1 MIIKFFDK
9 LHYKLS
15 LSEEH
20 INDIIKS
27 NSKYG
32 ADIKREDYSYDVKFT
47 DKGFKMKFVPTKN
60 YGGIYSLSPIF
71 LGKIEEDCGY
81 SDLTIRMFPNPIMA
95 VGLAIFLYF
104 FLIGI
109 HFISVAGILG
119 FPTIIVAILTLF
131 LCVII
136 KITNTQFKN
145 MKSIIDGLFSKYQI
159 KDNWDLKLLLS

>member
-15 LSEEH
+15 LSESQ
-20 INDIIKS
+20 INDIIRS
-27 NSKYG
+27 RSKCG
-32 ADIKREDYSYDVKFT
+32 PSIKGNEFSYDVNFT
-47 DKGFKMKFVPTKN
+47 DKGFIMKFVPTKN

-71 LGKIEEDCGY
+71 SGKIEEDCGY

-109 HFISVAGILG
+109 HFISVAGILE

-136 KITNTQFKN
+136 KITNNQFKN
-145 MKSIIDGLFSKYQI
+145 MKSILDELFRYYQI
-159 KDNWDLKLLLS
+159 

>member
-15 LSEEH
+15 LSESQ
-20 INDIIKS
+20 INDIIRS
-27 NSKYG
+27 RSKCG
-32 ADIKREDYSYDVKFT
+32 PSIKGNEFSYDVNFT
-47 DKGFKMKFVPTKN
+47 DKGFKMKFVQSVN
-60 YGGIYSLSPIF
+60 FGGIYSLSPIF

-145 MKSIIDGLFSKYQI
+145 MKSILDELFRYYQI
-159 KDNWDLKLLLS
+159 QDN

>member
-15 LSEEH
+15 LSESQ
-20 INDIIKS
+20 INDIIRS
-27 NSKYG
+27 RSKCG
-32 ADIKREDYSYDVKFT
+32 SSIKGNEFSYDVNFT

-145 MKSIIDGLFSKYQI
+145 MKSILDELFRYYQI
-159 KDNWDLKLLLS
+159 

>member
-47 DKGFKMKFVPTKN
+47 DKGFKMKFVQSVN
-60 YGGIYSLSPIF
+60 FGGIYSLSPIF
-71 LGKIEEDCGY
+71 SGKIEEDCGY

-109 HFISVAGILG
+109 HFISVAGILE

-145 MKSIIDGLFSKYQI
+145 MKSILDELFRYYQI
-159 KDNWDLKLLLS
+159 

>member
-15 LSEEH
+15 LSESQ
-20 INDIIKS
+20 INDIIRS
-27 NSKYG
+27 RSKCG
-32 ADIKREDYSYDVKFT
+32 PSIKGNEFSYDVNFT
-47 DKGFKMKFVPTKN
+47 DKGFKMKFVQSVN
-60 YGGIYSLSPIF
+60 FGGIYSLSPIF

-119 FPTIIVAILTLF
+119 FPTRIVAILTLF

-145 MKSIIDGLFSKYQI
+145 MKSILDELFRYYQI
-159 KDNWDLKLLLS
+159 

>member
-1 MIIKFFDK
+1 MIIKFFD
-9 LHYKLS
+9 KLS

-47 DKGFKMKFVPTKN
+47 DKGFKMKFVPAKN

-71 LGKIEEDCGY
+71 SGKIEEDCGY
-81 SDLTIRMFPNPIMA
+81 SDLTVRMIPNPIMA

-136 KITNTQFKN
+136 KITDTQFKN
-145 MKSIIDGLFSKYQI
+145 MKSILDELFRYYQI
-159 KDNWDLKLLLS
+159 

>member
-32 ADIKREDYSYDVKFT
+32 ADIKRDDYSYDVKFT
-47 DKGFKMKFVPTKN
+47 DKGFKMKFVPAKN

-71 LGKIEEDCGY
+71 SGKIEEDCGY

-145 MKSIIDGLFSKYQI
+145 MKSILDEYFVII
-159 KDNWDLKLLLS
+159 KFRITDI

>member
-15 LSEEH
+15 LSESQ
-20 INDIIKS
+20 INDIIRS
-27 NSKYG
+27 RSKCG
-32 ADIKREDYSYDVKFT
+32 PSIKGNEFSYDVNFT
-47 DKGFKMKFVPTKN
+47 DKGFKMKFVQSVN
-60 YGGIYSLSPIF
+60 FGGIYSLSPIF

-145 MKSIIDGLFSKYQI
+145 MKSILDELFRSYQI
-159 KDNWDLKLLLS
+159 

>member
-15 LSEEH
+15 LYEEH

-47 DKGFKMKFVPTKN
+47 DKGFKMKFVPAKN

-71 LGKIEEDCGY
+71 SGKIEEDCGY
-81 SDLTIRMFPNPIMA
+81 SDLTIRMFPSPMMVVAFI
-95 VGLAIFLYF
+95 IFSFLF
-104 FLIGI
+104 FIGI

-145 MKSIIDGLFSKYQI
+145 MKSIVDGLFSKYQI
-159 KDNWDLKLLLS
+159 EDN

>member
-47 DKGFKMKFVPTKN
+47 DKGFKMKFVPAKN

-71 LGKIEEDCGY
+71 SGKIEEDCGY
-81 SDLTIRMFPNPIMA
+81 SDLTVRMIPSPMMVVPRFKG
-95 VGLAIFLYF
+95 VGF
-104 FLIGI
+104 
-109 HFISVAGILG
+109 
-119 FPTIIVAILTLF
+119 
-131 LCVII
+131 VII
-136 KITNTQFKN
+136 FFCVFIQLTNRFFNN
-145 MKSIIDGLFSKYQI
+145 MKSIVDGLFSKYQI
-159 KDNWDLKLLLS
+159 KDN

>member
-15 LSEEH
+15 LSESQ
-20 INDIIKS
+20 INDIIRS
-27 NSKYG
+27 RSKCG
-32 ADIKREDYSYDVKFT
+32 PSIKGNEFSYDVNFT

-81 SDLTIRMFPNPIMA
+81 SDLTIRMIPSPIMA

-145 MKSIIDGLFSKYQI
+145 MKSILDELFRYYQI
-159 KDNWDLKLLLS
+159 

>member
-15 LSEEH
+15 LSESQ
-20 INDIIKS
+20 INDIIRS
-27 NSKYG
+27 RSKCG
-32 ADIKREDYSYDVKFT
+32 PSIKGNEFPYDVNFT
-47 DKGFKMKFVPTKN
+47 DKGFKMKFVQSVN
-60 YGGIYSLSPIF
+60 FGGIYSLSPIF
-71 LGKIEEDCGY
+71 SGKIEEDCGY
-81 SDLTIRMFPNPIMA
+81 SDLTIRMFPSPMMVVAFI
-95 VGLAIFLYF
+95 IFSFLF
-104 FLIGI
+104 FIGI

-145 MKSIIDGLFSKYQI
+145 MKSILDELFRYYQI
-159 KDNWDLKLLLS
+159 

>member
-15 LSEEH
+15 LSESQ
-20 INDIIKS
+20 INDIIRS
-27 NSKYG
+27 RSKCG
-32 ADIKREDYSYDVKFT
+32 PSIKGNEFSYDVNFT
-47 DKGFKMKFVPTKN
+47 DKGFKMKFVQSVN
-60 YGGIYSLSPIF
+60 FGGIYRLSPIF
-71 LGKIEEDCGY
+71 SGKIEEDCGY

-145 MKSIIDGLFSKYQI
+145 MKSILDELFRYYQI
-159 KDNWDLKLLLS
+159 

>member
-15 LSEEH
+15 LSESQ
-20 INDIIKS
+20 INDIIRS
-27 NSKYG
+27 RSKCG
-32 ADIKREDYSYDVKFT
+32 PSIKGNEFSYDVNFT
-47 DKGFKMKFVPTKN
+47 DKGFKMKFVPAKN

-71 LGKIEEDCGY
+71 SGKIEEDCGY
-81 SDLTIRMFPNPIMA
+81 SDLTIRMFPHPIMA

-145 MKSIIDGLFSKYQI
+145 MKSILDELFRYYQI
-159 KDNWDLKLLLS
+159 

>member
-47 DKGFKMKFVPTKN
+47 DKGFKMKFVPAKN

-71 LGKIEEDCGY
+71 SGKIEEDCGY
-81 SDLTIRMFPNPIMA
+81 SDLTVRMIPNPIMA

-104 FLIGI
+104 FLIVI

-136 KITNTQFKN
+136 KITDTQFKN
-145 MKSIIDGLFSKYQI
+145 MKSILDELFRYYQI
-159 KDNWDLKLLLS
+159 

>member
-15 LSEEH
+15 LSESQ
-20 INDIIKS
+20 INDIIRS
-27 NSKYG
+27 RSKCG
-32 ADIKREDYSYDVKFT
+32 PSIKGNEFSYDVNFT

-71 LGKIEEDCGY
+71 SGKIEEDCGY

-109 HFISVAGILG
+109 HFISVAGILE

-145 MKSIIDGLFSKYQI
+145 MKSILDELFRYYQI
-159 KDNWDLKLLLS
+159 

>member
-15 LSEEH
+15 LSESQ
-20 INDIIKS
+20 INDIIRS
-27 NSKYG
+27 RSKCG
-32 ADIKREDYSYDVKFT
+32 PSIKGNEFSYDVKFT

-145 MKSIIDGLFSKYQI
+145 MKSILDELFRYYQI
-159 KDNWDLKLLLS
+159 

>member
-32 ADIKREDYSYDVKFT
+32 ENIKGDDYSYDVKFT
-47 DKGFKMKFVPTKN
+47 DKGFKMKFVPAKN

-71 LGKIEEDCGY
+71 SGKIEEDCGY

-145 MKSIIDGLFSKYQI
+145 MKSILDELFRYYQI
-159 KDNWDLKLLLS
+159 

>member
-15 LSEEH
+15 LSESQ
-20 INDIIKS
+20 INDIIRS
-27 NSKYG
+27 RSKRG
-32 ADIKREDYSYDVKFT
+32 PSIKGNEFSYDVNFT

-71 LGKIEEDCGY
+71 SGKIEEDCGY

-145 MKSIIDGLFSKYQI
+145 MKSILDELFRYYQI
-159 KDNWDLKLLLS
+159 

>member
-47 DKGFKMKFVPTKN
+47 DKGFKMKFVPAKN
-60 YGGIYSLSPIF
+60 YGGIYSLIPIF
-71 LGKIEEDCGY
+71 SGKIEEDCGY
-81 SDLTIRMFPNPIMA
+81 SDLTVRMIPNPIMA

-136 KITNTQFKN
+136 KITDTQFKN
-145 MKSIIDGLFSKYQI
+145 MKSILDELFRYYQI
-159 KDNWDLKLLLS
+159 

>member
-15 LSEEH
+15 LSESQ
-20 INDIIKS
+20 INDIIRS
-27 NSKYG
+27 RSKCG
-32 ADIKREDYSYDVKFT
+32 PSIKENEFSYDVNFT
-47 DKGFKMKFVPTKN
+47 DKGFKMKFVQSVN
-60 YGGIYSLSPIF
+60 FGGIYSLSPIF

-145 MKSIIDGLFSKYQI
+145 MKSILDELFRYYQI
-159 KDNWDLKLLLS
+159 

>member
-15 LSEEH
+15 LSESQ
-20 INDIIKS
+20 INDIIRS
-27 NSKYG
+27 RSKCG
-32 ADIKREDYSYDVKFT
+32 PSIKGNEFSYDVNFT

-145 MKSIIDGLFSKYQI
+145 MKSILDELFRYYQI
-159 KDNWDLKLLLS
+159 

>member
-15 LSEEH
+15 LSESQ
-20 INDIIKS
+20 INDIIRS
-27 NSKYG
+27 RSKCG
-32 ADIKREDYSYDVKFT
+32 SSIKGNEFSCDVNFT
-47 DKGFKMKFVPTKN
+47 DKGFKMKFVQSVN
-60 YGGIYSLSPIF
+60 VMVFDVEFIVHS
-71 LGKIEEDCGY
+71 GKIEEDCGY

-119 FPTIIVAILTLF
+119 FPTIIVDILTLF

-145 MKSIIDGLFSKYQI
+145 MKSILDELFRYYQI
-159 KDNWDLKLLLS
+159 

>member
-27 NSKYG
+27 NSKCG

-47 DKGFKMKFVPTKN
+47 DKGFKMKFVPAKN

-71 LGKIEEDCGY
+71 SGKIEEDCEY
-81 SDLTIRMFPNPIMA
+81 SDLTIRMFPHPIMA

-109 HFISVAGILG
+109 HFISVAGILE

-145 MKSIIDGLFSKYQI
+145 MKSILDELFRYYQI
-159 KDNWDLKLLLS
+159 

>member
-15 LSEEH
+15 LSESQ
-20 INDIIKS
+20 INDIIRS
-27 NSKYG
+27 RSKCG
-32 ADIKREDYSYDVKFT
+32 PSIKRNEFSYDVNFT
-47 DKGFKMKFVPTKN
+47 DKGFKMKFVQSVN
-60 YGGIYSLSPIF
+60 FGGIYRLSPIF
-71 LGKIEEDCGY
+71 SGKIEEDCGY

-145 MKSIIDGLFSKYQI
+145 MKSILDELFRYYQI
-159 KDNWDLKLLLS
+159 

>member
-15 LSEEH
+15 LSESQ
-20 INDIIKS
+20 INDIIRS
-27 NSKYG
+27 RSKRG
-32 ADIKREDYSYDVKFT
+32 PSIKGNEFSYDVNFT

-71 LGKIEEDCGY
+71 SGKIEEDCGY

-109 HFISVAGILG
+109 HFISVAGILE

-145 MKSIIDGLFSKYQI
+145 MKSILVELFRYYQI
-159 KDNWDLKLLLS
+159 

>member
-15 LSEEH
+15 LSESQ
-20 INDIIKS
+20 INDIIRS
-27 NSKYG
+27 RSKCG
-32 ADIKREDYSYDVKFT
+32 PSIKGNGFSYDVNFT
-47 DKGFKMKFVPTKN
+47 DKGFKMKFVQSVN
-60 YGGIYSLSPIF
+60 FGGIYSLSPIF
-71 LGKIEEDCGY
+71 SGKIEEDCGY

-109 HFISVAGILG
+109 HFISVAGILE

-145 MKSIIDGLFSKYQI
+145 MKSILDELFRYYQI
-159 KDNWDLKLLLS
+159 

>member
-1 MIIKFFDK
+1 VPFVYGVIFMIIKFFDK

-15 LSEEH
+15 LSESQ
-20 INDIIKS
+20 INDIIRS
-27 NSKYG
+27 RSKCG
-32 ADIKREDYSYDVKFT
+32 PSIKGNEFSYDVNFT

-71 LGKIEEDCGY
+71 SGKIEEDCGY

-145 MKSIIDGLFSKYQI
+145 MKSTLDELFRYYQI
-159 KDNWDLKLLLS
+159 

>member
-15 LSEEH
+15 LSESQ
-20 INDIIKS
+20 INDIIRS
-27 NSKYG
+27 RSKCG
-32 ADIKREDYSYDVKFT
+32 SSIKGNEFSYDVNFT
-47 DKGFKMKFVPTKN
+47 DKGFKMKFVQSVN
-60 YGGIYSLSPIF
+60 FGGIYSLSPIF
-71 LGKIEEDCGY
+71 LGKIEEECGY

-136 KITNTQFKN
+136 KITNTQFKT
-145 MKSIIDGLFSKYQI
+145 MKSILDELFRYYQI
-159 KDNWDLKLLLS
+159 

>member
-47 DKGFKMKFVPTKN
+47 DKGFKMKFVPAKN

-71 LGKIEEDCGY
+71 SGKIEEDCGY
-81 SDLTIRMFPNPIMA
+81 SDLTVRMIPNPIMA

-109 HFISVAGILG
+109 HFISVAEILG

-136 KITNTQFKN
+136 KITDTQFKN
-145 MKSIIDGLFSKYQI
+145 MKSILDELFRYYQI
-159 KDNWDLKLLLS
+159 

>member
-9 LHYKLS
+9 LNYKLS

-47 DKGFKMKFVPTKN
+47 DKGFKMKSVPAKN

-71 LGKIEEDCGY
+71 SGKIEEDCGY
-81 SDLTIRMFPNPIMA
+81 SDLTVRMIPNPIMA

-136 KITNTQFKN
+136 KITDTQFKN
-145 MKSIIDGLFSKYQI
+145 MKSILDELFRYYQI
-159 KDNWDLKLLLS
+159 